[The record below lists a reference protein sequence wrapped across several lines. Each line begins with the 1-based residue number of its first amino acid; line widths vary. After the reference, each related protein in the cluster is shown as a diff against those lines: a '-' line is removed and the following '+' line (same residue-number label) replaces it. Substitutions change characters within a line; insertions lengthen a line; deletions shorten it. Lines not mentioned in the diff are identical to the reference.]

1 MRVKRIHLLIF
12 GLIALK
18 VLYALTRYYFEELG
32 FGIYYLGGDEGVWQE
47 GSIYFFENGLGL
59 DTMKG
64 FASTRASFLLLG
76 WPFLVGITHLVLGL
90 SYLNVLWLKMLLFLL
105 AAKGLYALIISKRYS
120 IKIAYFGVIF
130 LAIYEPLIK
139 SDISYMRDDFI
150 VYLIIILLWLI
161 QVIPMVKS
169 ILLRIFSIIIF
180 LFLSYILAFTRPFA
194 ILVMVSLQIFYFGHI
209 KFKYFVLTGLIILF
223 LDQITLYFGL
233 FDLIRYSLEFV
244 GRYELHL
251 IDQIFLIFKYYIGP
265 LPWNMIGID
274 SGVNPLWY
282 GFTLILIL
290 FGFTRKEFYHQFFI
304 NWKVIIALFIT
315 GCLPY
320 MISHQEVNAVGPRQF
335 AMVGPFLFIIL
346 YNELLSKVKFDYNKS

>member
-1 MRVKRIHLLIF
+1 MKVKQIYLLIF
-12 GLIALK
+12 GLIAFKL
-18 VLYALTRYYFEELG
+18 LYALTRYYFEGLG
-32 FGIYYLGGDEGVWQE
+32 FGIYTIGGDEGVWQE
-47 GSIYFFENGLGL
+47 GSIYYFENGLGL
-59 DTMKG
+59 DAMKG
-64 FASTRASFLLLG
+64 FTGTEASFLLLG
-76 WPFLVGITHLVLGL
+76 WPYLLGITHLILGL
-90 SYLNVLWLKMLLFLL
+90 SYLNVLWLKMILFLL
-105 AAKGLYALIISKRYS
+105 AAKGLYSLIISKEYS

-139 SDISYMRDDFI
+139 SDITYMRDDVI

-169 ILLRIFSIIIF
+169 ILLWIFSIIIF

-194 ILVMVSLQIFYFGHI
+194 ILVMVSLQIFYFGQI
-209 KFKYFVLTGLIILF
+209 KVKYFVLIGLIILF

-233 FDLIRYSLEFV
+233 FDLVRYGFGFAS
-244 GRYELHL
+244 RYEFHP

-274 SGVNPLWY
+274 TGLNPLWY
-282 GFTLILIL
+282 VFTLILIL
-290 FGFTRKEFYHQFFI
+290 YGFTRKEFYHQLFI
-304 NWKVIIALFIT
+304 NWKVVFALFIS

-320 MISHQEVNAVGPRQF
+320 IISHQQLDAVGPRQF

-346 YNELLSKVKFDYNKS
+346 YNELLSKVKC